1 MIKKIKS
8 EILSFIR
15 TKKINIF
22 LLFLALAFGILL
34 LTKLSKSYTNTFVF
48 SIDKINIPEE
58 EVIINDSSQVLE
70 ITLKTFGFDLLQYHF
85 SKPKISIDFSKHID
99 KTDSAYIWS
108 KNKAFAALHKQF
120 SKNIELVNIVPDS
133 LWFTY
138 DVNAVK
144 TVPIKLLSKISYS
157 PGYNL
162 TDAIILQPDS
172 VKIIGAKAILDEID
186 KIETD
191 TVVLSDIKQN
201 ISKFT
206 NLSFQGLDKDLKFSV
221 NKARLEAK
229 VEKYTEGTLPITV
242 QIINVPIDIK
252 LKHFPKSV
260 HVSYYTSLANFNTID
275 AKDFRVI
282 CDYSKLVKG
291 QSYLV
296 PELDKKPEFV
306 KHFKIKE
313 AYIEFIIAE

>member
-1 MIKKIKS
+1 MINKIKS
-8 EILSFIR
+8 EIISFVK

-48 SIDKINIPEE
+48 NIDKINIPEE
-58 EVIINDSSQVLE
+58 EVIISDSNQVLE
-70 ITLKTFGFDLLQYHF
+70 ITIKTFGFDLLQYHF
-85 SKPKISIDFSKHID
+85 SKPKIRIDFSNHID

-120 SKNIELVNIVPDS
+120 SKKIELVNIVPDS
-133 LWFTY
+133 LWFPY

-144 TVPIKLLSKISYS
+144 SVPIKLLSKISYS

-162 TDAIILQPDS
+162 TDNIVLQPDS
-172 VKIIGAKAILDEID
+172 VKIIGAKAILAKID

-191 TVVLSDIKQN
+191 TVILSNIKQD

-206 NLSFQGLDKDLKFSV
+206 NLNFEGLDTDLKFSV
-221 NKARLEAK
+221 NKVGFEAK

-242 QIINVPIDIK
+242 QIINVPIDVK
-252 LKHFPKSV
+252 LKHFPKKV
-260 HVSYYTSLANFNTID
+260 NVSYYTSLANFNTIE

-291 QSYLV
+291 QTYLV
-296 PELDKKPEFV
+296 PEVDKKPEFV
-306 KHFKIKE
+306 RHFKIKQE
-313 AYIEFIIAE
+313 FIEFIITE

>member
-1 MIKKIKS
+1 MINKIKS
-8 EILSFIR
+8 EILSFVK

-48 SIDKINIPEE
+48 NINKTNIPEE
-58 EVIINDSSQVLE
+58 EVIISDSSQVLE

-85 SKPKISIDFSKHID
+85 SKPEISIDFSKHID
-99 KTDSAYIWS
+99 KTDSAYIWT
-108 KNKAFAALHKQF
+108 KNKAFSALHNQF
-120 SKNIELVNIVPDS
+120 NKKIELVNIVPDS
-133 LWFTY
+133 LWFPY

-144 TVPIKLLSKISYS
+144 TVPIKLLSKINYS

-162 TDAIILQPDS
+162 TGNIALQPDS
-172 VKIIGAKAILDEID
+172 IKIIGAKAILDKID
-186 KIETD
+186 RIETD
-191 TVVLSDIKQN
+191 TIILNNVKQN

-206 NLSFQGLDKDLKFSV
+206 NLNLEGLDKDLKFSEKKV
-221 NKARLEAK
+221 EFKAK

-242 QIINVPIDIK
+242 QVINVPIDVK
-252 LKHFPKSV
+252 LKHFPKTV
-260 HVSYYTSLANFNTID
+260 NVSYYVSLANFNTIE

-291 QSYLV
+291 QTYLV

-306 KHFKIKE
+306 KHFKIKQE
-313 AYIEFIIAE
+313 YIEFIITE